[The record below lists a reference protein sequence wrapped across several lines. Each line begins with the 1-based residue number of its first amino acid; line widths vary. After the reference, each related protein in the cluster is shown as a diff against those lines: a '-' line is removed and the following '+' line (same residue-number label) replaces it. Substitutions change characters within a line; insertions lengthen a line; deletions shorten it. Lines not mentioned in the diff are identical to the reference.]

1 MKDRKIFER
10 FFYEH
15 LKSSIGESDS
25 IKKNEKKKKLIL
37 KQNRELRK
45 LRRRQ
50 QFQLSSMKR
59 KHTQQ
64 LVDFERDN

>member
-25 IKKNEKKKKLIL
+25 IKKNEKKKKLLL

>member
-25 IKKNEKKKKLIL
+25 IKKNEKKKLLL

-50 QFQLSSMKR
+50 QFQLSSMR
-59 KHTQQ
+59 GKHTQQ

>member
-25 IKKNEKKKKLIL
+25 IKKNEKRKLLL
-37 KQNRELRK
+37 KQNIEPRK

-50 QFQLSSMKR
+50 QFQLSSIKR
-59 KHTQQ
+59 KHTQK